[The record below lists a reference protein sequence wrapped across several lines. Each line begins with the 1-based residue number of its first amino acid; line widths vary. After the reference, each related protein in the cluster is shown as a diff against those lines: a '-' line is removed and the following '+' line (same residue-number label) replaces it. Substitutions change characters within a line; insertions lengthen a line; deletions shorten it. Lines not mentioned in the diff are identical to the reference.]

1 MDFALSDEQK
11 AIRDTVRAF
20 IRKEVMPLE
29 SELLRRERAH
39 QPGLTRDEL
48 SELQLRAKKFGFWG
62 LSTPEDYGGMN
73 LPAVT
78 QSLIWTEIGRTILP
92 FRFGGEADNI
102 LYHANE
108 EQRREYLIPT
118 IEGDRVS
125 CFAITEPGAGS
136 DAANIRLSARRD
148 GEDWVLNGEK
158 TFITNGNDADFAI
171 VVGVSDPERGVR
183 GGGTTAFLVDRA
195 MGWRSEFIQTMGEGG
210 PASLVFDDVRVPG
223 RNVLGE
229 VGQGF
234 ELGMQWIGRGR
245 YIIPSHA
252 LGIAE
257 RALQMAIDHA
267 NTRETFGRPIGANQA
282 IQWMI
287 ADSETELEAAR
298 WLVLRAAWTVD
309 QTAGDR
315 PLDRGPSSVGA
326 AGGPMSVGA
335 AGGRSGNESRHA
347 SSMAKLYGAGMVNRV
362 VDRVMQIHG
371 GMGYTRELPIER
383 WYRQV
388 RLLRIYEGTDEMQ
401 RLIISRDLLRGYT
414 AIGGHLG

>member
-1 MDFALSDEQK
+1 MDFSLSAEER
-11 AIRDTVRAF
+11 AIRETVRAF
-20 IRKEVMPLE
+20 IRNEVMPLE
-29 SELLRRERAH
+29 QEVLRRERAH
-39 QPGLTRDEL
+39 EPGLHRSEL
-48 SELQLRAKKFGFWG
+48 RELQLKAKKFGFWG
-62 LSTPEDYGGMN
+62 LATPEEYGGMD
-73 LPAVT
+73 LPAVV
-78 QSLIWTEIGRTILP
+78 QSLIWTELGRSFVP

-102 LYHANE
+102 LFHANE
-108 EQRREYLIPT
+108 EQRREFLIPT
-118 IEGDRVS
+118 IEGQRIS

-136 DAANIRLSARRD
+136 DVANIRLAARRD
-148 GEDWVLNGEK
+148 GDDWVLNGEK

-171 VVGVSDPERGVR
+171 VIAVTDADRGVHS
-183 GGGTTAFLVDRA
+183 GGATAFLVDRA

-210 PASLVFDDVRVPG
+210 PAALVFSDVRVPG

-234 ELGMQWIGRGR
+234 DLGMQWIGKGR

-257 RALQMAIDHA
+257 RALRMAIDHA

-309 QTAGDR
+309 AG
-315 PLDRGPSSVGA
+315 LDP
-326 AGGPMSVGA
+326 
-335 AGGRSGNESRHA
+335 RHA

-362 VDRVMQIHG
+362 VDRVLQIHG
-371 GMGYTRELPIER
+371 GMGYTRDLPIER

-388 RLLRIYEGTDEMQ
+388 RLLRIFEGTDEMQ

-414 AIGGHLG
+414 MLGGHLG

>member
-1 MDFALSDEQK
+1 MDFALGDEEK

-20 IRKEVMPLE
+20 IRNEVMPLE
-29 SELLRRERAH
+29 PEVLRRERNH
-39 QPGLTRDEL
+39 QPGLSQSEL
-48 SELQLRAKKFGFWG
+48 RELQLKARKFGFWG
-62 LSTPEDYGGMN
+62 LSTPEEYGGMN
-73 LPAVT
+73 LSAVM
-78 QSLIWTEIGRTILP
+78 QSLIWTELGRTFVP

-102 LYHANE
+102 LFYANE
-108 EQRREYLIPT
+108 EQKREYLIPT
-118 IEGDRVS
+118 IEGERIS

-136 DAANIRLSARRD
+136 DAANIKLSARKD
-148 GEDWVLNGEK
+148 GDDWVLNGEK

-171 VVGVSDPERGVR
+171 VVAVTDKEKGVR

-223 RNVLGE
+223 RNILGE

-234 ELGMQWIGRGR
+234 QLGMQWIGKGR
-245 YIIPSHA
+245 YTIPSHA
-252 LGIAE
+252 VGIAE
-257 RALQMAIDHA
+257 RALQMAIEQA
-267 NTRETFGRPIGANQA
+267 RTRETFGKPIGENQA

-287 ADSETELEAAR
+287 ADSEVELEAAR
-298 WLVLRAAWTVD
+298 WLILKAAWTVD
-309 QTAGDR
+309 QG
-315 PLDRGPSSVGA
+315 LDP
-326 AGGPMSVGA
+326 
-335 AGGRSGNESRHA
+335 RHS

-388 RLLRIYEGTDEMQ
+388 RLYRIFEGTDEMQ

-414 AIGGHLG
+414 MIGGHLA

>member
-11 AIRDTVRAF
+11 AIRDTARAF
-20 IRKEVMPLE
+20 IRKEVVPLE
-29 SELLRRERAH
+29 PELLRRERAH
-39 QPGLTRDEL
+39 QPGLTHDEL
-48 SELQLRAKKFGFWG
+48 RELQLRAKKFGFWG
-62 LSTPEDYGGMN
+62 LSTPEEYGGMD

-102 LYHANE
+102 LYHAND

-118 IEGDRVS
+118 IEGDRIS

-136 DAANIRLSARRD
+136 DAANIKLSARRD
-148 GEDWVLNGEK
+148 GDDWVLNGEK

-171 VVGVSDPERGVR
+171 VVGVTDPERGVR
-183 GGGTTAFLVDRA
+183 GGGSTAFLVDRA

-210 PASLVFDDVRVPG
+210 PASLVFEDVRVPA

-245 YIIPSHA
+245 YIIPSLA

-257 RALQMAIDHA
+257 RALQMAVDHA
-267 NTRETFGRPIGANQA
+267 NTRETFGRPIAANQA

-309 QTAGDR
+309 QGTD
-315 PLDRGPSSVGA
+315 P
-326 AGGPMSVGA
+326 
-335 AGGRSGNESRHA
+335 RHA

-388 RLLRIYEGTDEMQ
+388 RLMRIYEGTDEMQ

-414 AIGGHLG
+414 TIGGHLG